1 MYAQSGLE
9 AQMMRV
15 AMGSAHQSSVSQALL
30 AGAVG
35 QKLGQC
41 MGQLQ
46 VWSVGSMHKDAFET
60 CYTRLWFHRPFA
72 PSALRWSPLLR

>member
-1 MYAQSGLE
+1 MQVRSENAQSGLE
-9 AQMMRV
+9 AQMMGS

-41 MGQLQ
+41 MGQLHICL
-46 VWSVGSMHKDAFET
+46 VGDMHKNVFET
-60 CYTRLWFHRPFA
+60 YCN
-72 PSALRWSPLLR
+72 